1 MTTTTMNSALRA
13 KLGTLVVGLTDQQIN
28 TRLTWGRKVH
38 GDMHGMRLELNG
50 ETRYY
55 SGPFWSTQADGQA
68 CITRFG

>member
-1 MTTTTMNSALRA
+1 MTTTMNAALRA
-13 KLGTLVVGLTDQQIN
+13 KLGTLVQGLSDDQIN

-38 GDMHGMRLELNG
+38 GDVHGMRLEFNG

-55 SGPFWSTQADGQA
+55 SGPFFSVQAEGQA

>member
-38 GDMHGMRLELNG
+38 GDMHGMR
-50 ETRYY
+50 
-55 SGPFWSTQADGQA
+55 SS
-68 CITRFG
+68 